1 MILDGKVVAQNTYE
15 ELKKNISELSKKP
28 SLRVILVGN
37 NPSSLRYVAQKQK
50 WAHYVGI
57 DFQITHFEENTSQE
71 AVLQKLNEF
80 NNNPEID
87 GFMVQLPL
95 PKHLNEKMIIDQIA
109 PEKDVDGFHPFNQGN
124 IVIWEKNG
132 LKACTPAGILTL
144 LSYYNID
151 LVGKNIV
158 IIGRSNIVGKPLA
171 NMFINAQATV
181 SICNSKTKNIEFFT
195 QNADI
200 VVTAL
205 WVPHF
210 LKAEMVKKEAIII
223 DVGFTVVDGKIYWDA
238 DFEKILSQ
246 GNDIT
251 PVPGGVGVLTVSEL
265 MRNTYQAHINK
276 SQKS

>member
-57 DFQITHFEENTSQE
+57 DFQITHFEENASQE

-124 IVIWEKNG
+124 IVIGEKNG

-205 WVPHF
+205 
-210 LKAEMVKKEAIII
+210 
-223 DVGFTVVDGKIYWDA
+223 
-238 DFEKILSQ
+238 
-246 GNDIT
+246 
-251 PVPGGVGVLTVSEL
+251 
-265 MRNTYQAHINK
+265 
-276 SQKS
+276 